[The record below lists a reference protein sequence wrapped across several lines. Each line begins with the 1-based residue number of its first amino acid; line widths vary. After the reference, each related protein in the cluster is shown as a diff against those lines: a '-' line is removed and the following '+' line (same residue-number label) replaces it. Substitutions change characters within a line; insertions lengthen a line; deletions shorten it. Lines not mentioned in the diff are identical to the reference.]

1 MQLHLKC
8 ILITSLYIAGC
19 HQNAR
24 NAGDTGGDAGAAA
37 TATTMETS
45 NGAAFQKQGEL
56 AFLSKSG
63 ADTIRKIDIQLAQTD
78 EQRAAAESVIAAVNG
93 VKSVNNSITVKPRG
107 PSPEELR
114 KQADDAL
121 VAKVNDNFAT
131 YKVQGVTA
139 TVADSV
145 VTLTGEI
152 KRANLQN
159 AMKAAM
165 ESGAKKVDNKLTIK

>member
-1 MQLHLKC
+1 MKRTPYFNSV
-8 ILITSLYIAGC
+8 LIV
-19 HQNAR
+19 
-24 NAGDTGGDAGAAA
+24 
-37 TATTMETS
+37 
-45 NGAAFQKQGEL
+45 L
-56 AFLSKSG
+56 AFVVAACGPNDEKISAAVTEALKTNPELSVISSSVKDGVVTLSG
-63 ADTIRKIDIQLAQTD
+63 EVETD

-152 KRANLQN
+152 RRANLQN

>member
-19 HQNAR
+19 HQNAH

-78 EQRAAAESVIAAVNG
+78 EQRADGLMYRQSMTDGQGMLFLFPSMEERAFWMKNTYISLDIVYIDDQMEIVSIQKYATPLSEESLPSYKKAQYVLEVNG
-93 VKSVNNSITVKPRG
+93 GFCDKYHVGYGDKISYSKH
-107 PSPEELR
+107 
-114 KQADDAL
+114 
-121 VAKVNDNFAT
+121 
-131 YKVQGVTA
+131 
-139 TVADSV
+139 
-145 VTLTGEI
+145 
-152 KRANLQN
+152 
-159 AMKAAM
+159 
-165 ESGAKKVDNKLTIK
+165 

>member
-1 MQLHLKC
+1 MKRTSYFSPV
-8 ILITSLYIAGC
+8 LIV
-19 HQNAR
+19 
-24 NAGDTGGDAGAAA
+24 
-37 TATTMETS
+37 
-45 NGAAFQKQGEL
+45 L
-56 AFLSKSG
+56 AFVVAACGPNDQKISTAVTEALKTNPELSVISSTVKDGVVTLSG
-63 ADTIRKIDIQLAQTD
+63 EVDTD
-78 EQRAAAESVIAAVNG
+78 EQRSAAESLIAEIKG
-93 VKSVNNSITVKPRG
+93 VKSVNNTITVKPKG

-139 TVADSV
+139 TVSDSV